1 MRGIPVP
8 KVMWFKD
15 GNRLSSSENRYLI
28 DSKGNGIHILK
39 ICDVKD
45 QDHGI
50 YSGTFSNSII
60 ILRLSSATLLL
71 LSAIWSLSNKPLKTE
86 ISHRRVGSR

>member
-50 YSGTFSNSII
+50 YSGTFSNS
-60 ILRLSSATLLL
+60 LAPHYC
-71 LSAIWSLSNKPLKTE
+71 SLAPFYHPSGKVNVQRH
-86 ISHRRVGSR
+86 S

>member
-50 YSGTFSNSII
+50 YSGTF
-60 ILRLSSATLLL
+60 
-71 LSAIWSLSNKPLKTE
+71 
-86 ISHRRVGSR
+86 